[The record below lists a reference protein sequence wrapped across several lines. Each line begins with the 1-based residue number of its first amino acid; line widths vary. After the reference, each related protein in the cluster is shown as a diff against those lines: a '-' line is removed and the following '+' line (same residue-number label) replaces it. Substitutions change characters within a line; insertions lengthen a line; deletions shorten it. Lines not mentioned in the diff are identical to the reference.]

1 MLSASRQCLA
11 QPWSWTRFSTTM
23 TVSKVKSLTTD
34 RVHTGIQLAISLHR
48 RNVAKGEI
56 EMTMTCVML
65 SAAGMHVAE
74 LKNAAKND
82 ATKGIMITTYPSMT
96 NLTNN
101 APRKEGTTKE
111 ELTHFPTT

>member
-1 MLSASRQCLA
+1 
-11 QPWSWTRFSTTM
+11 M

-111 ELTHFPTT
+111 ELTHFPMT